1 MYTKIACA
9 VAAIALAGPAAAI
22 KVNVIDFKFN
32 PIDAAVT
39 GGPDYT
45 GAAGQFTGMLDGT
58 SFAAFCIELTQSF
71 NFGADYDYA
80 AVPGASVFTAQ
91 KLDDLSRL
99 LTGTMGF
106 VTDAAT
112 SAALQA
118 AIWEVIYQSGD
129 AYDLFGGSFQAVPG
143 NSGDAAAQAAF
154 NSVNSVLQNLGA
166 YAANYQVNL
175 LVNAEQQDFIIVQ
188 EIPEPGTW
196 AMLFAGLG
204 VLGAVARRRKVTATA

>member
-1 MYTKIACA
+1 MPTTCSA
-9 VAAIALAGPAAAI
+9 VH
-22 KVNVIDFKFN
+22 
-32 PIDAAVT
+32 
-39 GGPDYT
+39 
-45 GAAGQFTGMLDGT
+45 
-58 SFAAFCIELTQSF
+58 
-71 NFGADYDYA
+71 
-80 AVPGASVFTAQ
+80 
-91 KLDDLSRL
+91 SRP
-99 LTGTMGF
+99 
-106 VTDAAT
+106 
-112 SAALQA
+112 S
-118 AIWEVIYQSGD
+118 W
-129 AYDLFGGSFQAVPG
+129 